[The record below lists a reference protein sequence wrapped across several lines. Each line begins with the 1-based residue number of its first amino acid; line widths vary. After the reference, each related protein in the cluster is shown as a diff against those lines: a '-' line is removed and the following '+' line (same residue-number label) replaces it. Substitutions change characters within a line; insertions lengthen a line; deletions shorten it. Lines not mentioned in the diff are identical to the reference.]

1 MIRKTTVFLSW
12 VTMILWL
19 LVIFSLSSQP
29 GTKSNDLSKS
39 VTKQIVKV
47 TQKVI
52 VLNSYINSRKNV
64 IIKLN
69 NLIRKYAHVI
79 LYLVLGIL
87 VINAFILSGIRG
99 YKAFIFSLIF
109 CFFYATSD
117 EIYQLFVP
125 GRGAKATD
133 VLIDALG
140 AVIGMLVYN
149 IICRLFYQKYSKK
162 TPTSLR
168 WEMNC

>member
-1 MIRKTTVFLSW
+1 M
-12 VTMILWL
+12 
-19 LVIFSLSSQP
+19 
-29 GTKSNDLSKS
+29 
-39 VTKQIVKV
+39 TKQIIKA
-47 TQKVI
+47 TGKVI
-52 VLNSYINSRKNV
+52 VPNTAIKPRKN
-64 IIKLN
+64 IMNKLN
-69 NLIRKYAHVI
+69 NLIRKYAHMI

-149 IICRLFYQKYSKK
+149 IICRLFYRKK
-162 TPTSLR
+162 SQF
-168 WEMNC
+168 